1 MASNVENPAAMERD
15 PGNVL
20 LWKREMRR
28 MEAEVFRDSLLHLS
42 GRLRWA
48 LDGGPMRVKS
58 QDPSPKDL
66 ANNQGFYEKSDRRSV
81 YLPVVRSNVYDLL
94 TLLDFPNAATPVG
107 SRVTTT
113 VPTQALL
120 MMNGDYLMNESRS
133 IAKNWL
139 NATDKDLKPSL
150 NLLYEA
156 LLTRSPT
163 PDELEWAKDFLE
175 DFSPEDSDPN
185 RTESWN
191 ALCHTLVMSNDF
203 IHVR

>member
-1 MASNVENPAAMERD
+1 
-15 PGNVL
+15 
-20 LWKREMRR
+20 

-66 ANNQGFYEKSDRRSV
+66 ANNQSFYEKSDRRSV

-120 MMNGDYLMNESRS
+120 MMNGDYLMNESRN

-139 NATDKDLKPSL
+139 NATDKGLKPSL

-175 DFSPEDSDPN
+175 DFSPEDSDPDK
-185 RTESWN
+185 TESWN

>member
-1 MASNVENPAAMERD
+1 
-15 PGNVL
+15 
-20 LWKREMRR
+20 
-28 MEAEVFRDSLLHLS
+28 
-42 GRLRWA
+42 
-48 LDGGPMRVKS
+48 
-58 QDPSPKDL
+58 
-66 ANNQGFYEKSDRRSV
+66 
-81 YLPVVRSNVYDLL
+81 
-94 TLLDFPNAATPVG
+94 
-107 SRVTTT
+107 

-139 NATDKDLKPSL
+139 NATDKGLKPSL

-175 DFSPEDSDPN
+175 DFSPEDPDPN
-185 RTESWN
+185 KTESWN